1 MLPSRPLVAFW
12 VYLLY
17 VSTLTLSPFQFSWA
31 SEWGASFFS
40 LQHVGGVDIF
50 LNIVGFSVFGIILY
64 WLRPGMERAL
74 LKLCVALCCA
84 GMLSTIIE
92 CLQVYVPERHAQ
104 AMDVVTNMVGGGIGF
119 LSASYVH
126 HNSWHLR
133 LARLKNTLAIISIFI
148 YVTGAFIV
156 FMVTAMPQSLD
167 SWDPSFP
174 LLIGNEASLDRP
186 WLGNISSLIIFD
198 HAVDQNQITSIFT
211 TGHRPYP
218 DVQGENKPIVAYR
231 FNEGAGTAVN
241 DQSQFEEPV
250 NMNIRSL
257 DKTAWLPGGGL
268 RIKEPTLLQS
278 GSSGEKIHRRIK
290 DTDAFSVSMRFESAS
305 LDQYGP
311 ARIVSFSENT
321 LSRNFTIGQQ
331 GAKIHFRVRD
341 RVSGNN
347 GTRWALEVPYVLRLM
362 PEATHW
368 VFVYE
373 KGIKRVYIDGEKVC
387 EEYPPD
393 WLAFI
398 AWFLHFDSDLPWQR
412 WMLGSLLVGGLGIC
426 FWPLAIQRKCEKTN

>member
-1 MLPSRPLVAFW
+1 MPTRNA
-12 VYLLY
+12 
-17 VSTLTLSPFQFSWA
+17 
-31 SEWGASFFS
+31 
-40 LQHVGGVDIF
+40 
-50 LNIVGFSVFGIILY
+50 
-64 WLRPGMERAL
+64 
-74 LKLCVALCCA
+74 
-84 GMLSTIIE
+84 
-92 CLQVYVPERHAQ
+92 QVL
-104 AMDVVTNMVGGGIGF
+104 DVVTNMIGGGIGF
-119 LSASYVH
+119 LLASYIH

-133 LARLKNTLAIISIFI
+133 LAPLKNTLAIIGIFF

-167 SWDPSFP
+167 SWDSRFP
-174 LLIGNEASLDRP
+174 LLIGNEATLDRP
-186 WLGNISSLIIFD
+186 WLGDISSLMIFD
-198 HAVDQNQITSIFT
+198 RALDQKQITSIFT
-211 TGHRPYP
+211 IGHRPKPHVKRENQPILAYP
-218 DVQGENKPIVAYR
+218 FD
-231 FNEGAGTAVN
+231 EGTGNVVH

-250 NMNIRSL
+250 NMNIKSL
-257 DKTAWLPGGGL
+257 DETAWLPGGGL

-278 GSSGEKIHRRIK
+278 VSSGEKILRRIK
-290 DTDAFSVSMRFESAS
+290 DTDAFSVSMRFKPAS
-305 LDQYGP
+305 LDQHGP

-341 RVSGNN
+341 RLSGNN
-347 GTRWALEVPYVLRLM
+347 GTRWKLEVPYVLGLTTGPM
-362 PEATHW
+362 HG

-412 WMLGSLLVGGLGIC
+412 WMLVSLLVGGVGIL
-426 FWPLAIQRKCEKTN
+426 FWPLVIPRKCKKTN